1 MSDRLRI
8 LVVDDDD
15 LQRTYAQG
23 VLGIAGYEVVTSE
36 NGAEALRLVEQQ
48 PPFDLFV
55 IDVVMPQMSGT
66 ELARHLRQANP
77 DAKLLYLTGF
87 ADQLF
92 ADKGTLWEGEAFIE
106 KPTTPEALLE
116 AVRLLIDG
124 SLNQPPAVA

>member
-36 NGAEALRLVEQQ
+36 NGAEALRLVEHQ
-48 PPFDLFV
+48 
-55 IDVVMPQMSGT
+55 
-66 ELARHLRQANP
+66 
-77 DAKLLYLTGF
+77 
-87 ADQLF
+87 
-92 ADKGTLWEGEAFIE
+92 
-106 KPTTPEALLE
+106 LE